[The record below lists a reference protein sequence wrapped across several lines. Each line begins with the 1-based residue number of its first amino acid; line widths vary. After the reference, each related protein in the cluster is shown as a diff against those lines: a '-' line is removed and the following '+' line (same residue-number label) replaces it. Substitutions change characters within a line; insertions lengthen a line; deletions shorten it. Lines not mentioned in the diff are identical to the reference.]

1 MLSLPLASAT
11 QLAAGLAHP
20 GGIRASAWVRL
31 RGAHPAGVPDVLT
44 NPSLQG
50 SVAPFLNNN

>member
-20 GGIRASAWVRL
+20 GGIRALAWGRP
-31 RGAHPAGVPDVLT
+31 RGAHAADVPGVLT
-44 NPSLQG
+44 NPLYAGVCG
-50 SVAPFLNNN
+50 SIFEQ